1 MIMKTPLR
9 GLVDELNEY
18 IECLNRFRKLEDV
31 PNDGKH
37 CLYRLCKY
45 EN

>member
-1 MIMKTPLR
+1 MKTPFR
-9 GLVDELNEY
+9 GLVDELNEH
-18 IECLNRFRKLEDV
+18 IECLNRFAKLESV
-31 PNDGKH
+31 NNDGKH